1 MTSNVSLPEDLTV
14 DFQKKMATFSQKLAE
29 KGRPFQLDE
38 ERATEIRTVFTFSEF
53 VHRTLVN
60 NPEILAD
67 LFDSGD
73 LTAVYDEKAYFT
85 RIRKAL
91 DSVQN
96 DDDAAS
102 TLRRI
107 RQREMV
113 RIAWRDLCGHAG
125 LSETLEDLSRFADA
139 CIQNTVARLYAFLEK
154 EFGTPFSSDGTKAQ
168 LITLGMGKLGAHE
181 LNFSSDIDLVF
192 VYPDAGQ
199 TKLPTGLK
207 DASPSP
213 RSITNDA
220 FFSRLARRLT
230 KILGQPTSAGI
241 VFRVDLRLRPYGDSG
256 PLVLSIDA
264 MEDYLVAQGREWE
277 RYAYIKARAITGN
290 TQDVVRL
297 EKVLH
302 AFVFRKY
309 LDYASFDS
317 LREMKQS
324 IVNEVKRKGLK
335 DNIKIGAG
343 GIREIEFFGQIF
355 QLIRGGVEPALKER
369 KILVVLDLLVKENYI
384 PASVCRE
391 LKAAYSFLRN
401 TEHRLQEYSDTQTH
415 TLPEDRAGKIRLA
428 ASMGYSGW
436 EDFKPVLENHMDGV
450 HFHFTQILGV
460 SEASAPCDDADLLL
474 KSVWKNLADKTQAVK
489 DLGRAGFDTPENI
502 YRLLDDLKNHPHT
515 RTLSREG
522 RERINRLMPVIL
534 KKILNREDAEALLN
548 KLVDL
553 VRTIEK
559 RTCYIAL
566 LVENPPAIDHLIKLA
581 RESAWIISYLTRHPV
596 LLDELLDYRA
606 LSVPPEKHKIAAEL
620 ETRLEKI
627 PIADLEAMIIET
639 CVFKQVNTLRV
650 AASDIGG
657 AFPLMKVSDYLTDIA
672 EVILDN
678 VYRITWAEL
687 TRKYGFPSTTGD
699 SEQTEGDTGF
709 AVIGF
714 GKLGGIE
721 FGYGSDLDL
730 VFLHAAESG
739 LTTGRDQAIE
749 NAYFYYRLGQKI
761 IHFLTAR
768 TTAGLL
774 YEVDMRLRPS
784 GNAGTIVNHI
794 SAFADYYDK
803 EAWTWEHQAL
813 VRARPICGDKAL
825 FGRFEDIRRSVLC
838 KKRDRATLLEEITA
852 MREKIRAEHG
862 NKDSTLFHLKQD
874 EGGIIDI
881 EFLVQ
886 FLALANAHDHPGI
899 TRWTDNVRILETMA
913 EHGIIDGDSAGQ
925 LKAAYLSLRAQVHKL
940 NLQEKPPL
948 VTAAEF
954 RDHRSAVLKIRNRY
968 LS

>member
-1 MTSNVSLPEDLTV
+1 MTSHISLPEVLAT
-14 DFQKKMATFSQKLAE
+14 DFRQKMASFAQKLAE
-29 KGRPFQLDE
+29 KGLPVQLNE
-38 ERATEIRTVFTFSEF
+38 EQATQIRTVFTFSEF
-53 VHRTLVN
+53 AYRTLAN

-67 LFDSGD
+67 LVESGD
-73 LTAVYDEKAYFT
+73 LTRVYHAQEYLTRVGEALAAMQSDEEIAS
-85 RIRKAL
+85 AL
-91 DSVQN
+91 RH
-96 DDDAAS
+96 
-102 TLRRI
+102 L
-107 RQREMV
+107 RQREMI
-113 RIAWRDLCGHAG
+113 RIVWRDLCGQSD
-125 LSETLEDLSRFADA
+125 LTETIVDLSRFADA
-139 CIQNTVARLYAFLEK
+139 CIQKTVTKLHACLES
-154 EFGTPFSSDGTKAQ
+154 ELGTPFSSDGAIAQ

-192 VYPDAGQ
+192 VYPDAGE
-199 TKLPTGLK
+199 TKMSPESHA
-207 DASPSP
+207 ASPP
-213 RSITNDA
+213 RHPITNEA
-220 FFSRLARRLT
+220 FFSKLARRMT
-230 KILGQPTSAGI
+230 KIFGQPTADGI

-256 PLVLSIDA
+256 PVVLSIDA

-290 TQDVVRL
+290 PHDVIRL
-297 EKVLH
+297 EKILH

-335 DNIKIGAG
+335 NNIKIGAG

-355 QLIRGGVEPALKER
+355 QLIRGGVEPVLKER
-369 KILVVLDLLVKENYI
+369 KILTVLDLLVKENYI
-384 PASVCRE
+384 PDSVCRE
-391 LKAAYSFLRN
+391 LKDAYSFLRN
-401 TEHRLQEYSDTQTH
+401 TEHRLQAYSDAQTH

-428 ASMGYSGW
+428 ASMGYPNW
-436 EDFKPVLENHMDGV
+436 DDFKSVLENHMTRV
-450 HFHFTQILGV
+450 HYHFTQVLGV
-460 SEASAPCDDADLLL
+460 SDTPAPPDDVDLFL
-474 KSVWKNLADKTQAVK
+474 KNAWKNLSDKNSAVK
-489 DLGRAGFDTPENI
+489 DLGRAGFDPPENI

-522 RERINRLMPVIL
+522 RDRINRLIPVML
-534 KKILNREDAEALLN
+534 KKLLNREDAELLLN
-548 KLVDL
+548 KLADL
-553 VRTIEK
+553 IRTIEK

-566 LVENPPAIDHLIKLA
+566 LVENPAAIDHLIKLA

-620 ETRLEKI
+620 ELRLEKI
-627 PIADLEAMIIET
+627 PITDLEGMIIET

-650 AASDIGG
+650 AASDISG

-687 TRKYGFPSTTGD
+687 TRKYGFPSRADNSQSVD
-699 SEQTEGDTGF
+699 SDTGF

-739 LTTGRDQAIE
+739 NTGGRDQPIE

-761 IHFLTAR
+761 IHFLTTR

-794 SAFADYYDK
+794 SAFAEYYDK
-803 EAWTWEHQAL
+803 DAWTWEHQAL

-825 FGRFEDIRRSVLC
+825 FERFENIRKAVLC
-838 KKRDRATLLEEITA
+838 RQRDRFTLLEEITA

-886 FLALANAHDHPGI
+886 YLVLANAHDHPGI
-899 TRWTDNVRILETMA
+899 TRWTDNIRILETMA
-913 EHGIIDGDSAGQ
+913 DQGIIDEVSAGQ
-925 LKAAYLSLRAQVHKL
+925 LKAAYVALRAQVHKL
-940 NLQEKPPL
+940 NLQEKPPQ
-948 VTAAEF
+948 VADSEF
-954 RDHRSAVLKIRNRY
+954 MDHRSAVLKIRKQY

>member
-1 MTSNVSLPEDLTV
+1 MTSNVSLTEDLTA
-14 DFQKKMATFSQKLAE
+14 DCSKKMAAFTQKLAE
-29 KGRPFQLDE
+29 TGWPLQLNE
-38 ERATEIRTVFTFSEF
+38 ERASEVRTVFTFSDF

-67 LFDSGD
+67 LLESGD
-73 LTAVYDEKAYFT
+73 LTAVYHQAAYFS
-85 RIRKAL
+85 RIREAL

-96 DDDAAS
+96 DEQAAS
-102 TLRRI
+102 ALRHI

-113 RIAWRDLCGHAG
+113 RIAWRDLCGRAG
-125 LSETLEDLSRFADA
+125 LLETLGDLSRFADA
-139 CIQNTVARLYAFLEK
+139 CIQNTVAKLYTFLEN

-181 LNFSSDIDLVF
+181 LNFSSDIDLIF
-192 VYPDAGQ
+192 VYPDTGQ
-199 TKLPTGLK
+199 TRFSSDGQDT
-207 DASPSP
+207 SPP
-213 RSITNDA
+213 RRSITNDD

-230 KILGQPTSAGI
+230 KILGHPTADGI

-256 PLVLSIDA
+256 PMVLSIDA

-290 TQDVVRL
+290 QHDVIRL
-297 EKVLH
+297 KNILH

-309 LDYASFDS
+309 LDYASFGS

-335 DNIKIGAG
+335 HNIKIGAG
-343 GIREIEFFGQIF
+343 GIREVEFFGQIF
-355 QLIRGGVEPALKER
+355 QLIRGGVEPVLRER
-369 KILVVLDLLVKENYI
+369 KIVVVLDLLVDESHI
-384 PASVCRE
+384 PDSVCRE
-391 LKAAYSFLRN
+391 LQDAYAFLRA
-401 TEHRLQEYSDTQTH
+401 TEHRLQEYSDAQTH
-415 TLPEDRAGKIRLA
+415 TLPEDRTGKNRLA
-428 ASMGYSGW
+428 ASMGFSEW
-436 EDFKPVLENHMDGV
+436 DDFKRTLENHMTRV
-450 HFHFTQILGV
+450 HYHFTQVLGV
-460 SEASAPCDDADLLL
+460 SERPALSDNVDLLL
-474 KSVWKNLADKTQAVK
+474 KNAWKNLGDKPLAVM
-489 DLGRAGFDTPENI
+489 DLGRAGFDSPENI

-522 RERINRLMPVIL
+522 RERINRLMPVML
-534 KKILNREDAEALLN
+534 KKLLNREDAEALLN
-548 KLVDL
+548 KLIDL

-566 LVENPPAIDHLIKLA
+566 LVENPSAIDHLIKLA

-639 CVFKQVNTLRV
+639 CIFKQVNTLRV
-650 AASDIGG
+650 AASDISGT
-657 AFPLMKVSDYLTDIA
+657 FPLMKVSDYLTDIA
-672 EVILDN
+672 EVILEN
-678 VYRITWAEL
+678 VYRITWTEL
-687 TRKYGFPSTTGD
+687 TRKYGFPSTTENGQQAA
-699 SEQTEGDTGF
+699 SNTGF

-739 LTTGRDQAIE
+739 HTTARDQAIE
-749 NAYFYYRLGQKI
+749 NTYFYYRLGQKI
-761 IHFLTAR
+761 IHFLTTR

-794 SAFADYYDK
+794 SAFAEYYDK
-803 EAWTWEHQAL
+803 DAWTWEHQAL
-813 VRARPICGDKAL
+813 VRARPICGDRTL
-825 FGRFEDIRRSVLC
+825 FERFGKIRKNVLC
-838 KKRDRATLLEEITA
+838 KKRDRSTLLEETTS
-852 MREKIRAEHG
+852 MREKIRMEHG
-862 NKDSTLFHLKQD
+862 NKDSTRFNLKQD

-886 FLALANAHDHPGI
+886 YLVLANAHDHPGI

-913 EHGIIDGDSAGQ
+913 ENGIIDSVSAGQ
-925 LKAAYLSLRAQVHKL
+925 LKAAYISLRAQVHKL

-948 VTAAEF
+948 VAAAEF
-954 RDHRSAVLKIRNRY
+954 REHRSAVSEIRNRY